1 LPHQDTFLLAGGK
14 YNVIERSNKIYVS
27 DRIYLF
33 DPDTERW
40 FELPQR
46 LEKQL
51 IAQQVMLVEMTRF
64 PAC

>member
-1 LPHQDTFLLAGGK
+1 
-14 YNVIERSNKIYVS
+14 VIERSNKICVS
-27 DRIYLF
+27 DRIYFF

-46 LEKQL
+46 VEKQL
-51 IAQQVMLVEMTRF
+51 IVQQVMLVEMTRF